1 MLLAPT
7 TLVLFNSYQRAYDML
22 RFLRATILTTLVA
35 SVVTSVSGSVLA
47 KKNLE
52 ARQDPQNIVY
62 VTDANT
68 FW

>member
-1 MLLAPT
+1 M
-7 TLVLFNSYQRAYDML
+7 F

-35 SVVTSVSGSVLA
+35 SAATSISGSVLA